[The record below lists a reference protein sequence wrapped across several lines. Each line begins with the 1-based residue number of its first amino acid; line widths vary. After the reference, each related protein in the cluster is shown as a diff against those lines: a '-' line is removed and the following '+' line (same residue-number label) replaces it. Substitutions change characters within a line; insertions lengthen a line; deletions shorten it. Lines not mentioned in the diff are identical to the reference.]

1 MSAWAI
7 FEDAGSRLDD
17 TIKIDFGRCI
27 VILTL
32 TEVQF
37 PDQSPLG
44 PKWPYWE
51 RVKSNKWCLKPD
63 LNRSREIKL
72 PSVIDMVDLEIT
84 YCQPCGHQPRAVELV
99 NQLLA
104 EYGMPLN
111 KKLTVALKPADSG
124 IFDIVLDGQ
133 LIFSRKQEGR
143 FPTVDEIK
151 KQIEPKLSIPL
162 EIPSK

>member
-1 MSAWAI
+1 VRIEQIALETR
-7 FEDAGSRLDD
+7 F
-17 TIKIDFGRCI
+17 K
-27 VILTL
+27 
-32 TEVQF
+32 
-37 PDQSPLG
+37 SP
-44 PKWPYWE
+44 E
-51 RVKSNKWCLKPD
+51 RDLKP
-63 LNRSREIKL
+63 SAK
-72 PSVIDMVDLEIT
+72 DMVDLEIT

-124 IFDIVLDGQ
+124 IFDVVLDGQ

-162 EIPSK
+162 EVPSK

>member
-1 MSAWAI
+1 
-7 FEDAGSRLDD
+7 
-17 TIKIDFGRCI
+17 
-27 VILTL
+27 
-32 TEVQF
+32 
-37 PDQSPLG
+37 
-44 PKWPYWE
+44 
-51 RVKSNKWCLKPD
+51 
-63 LNRSREIKL
+63 
-72 PSVIDMVDLEIT
+72 MVDLEIT

-111 KKLTVALKPADSG
+111 KKADSG

-133 LIFSRKQEGR
+133 LIFSRKQQGR

-162 EIPSK
+162 EVPSK

>member
-1 MSAWAI
+1 M
-7 FEDAGSRLDD
+7 
-17 TIKIDFGRCI
+17 
-27 VILTL
+27 
-32 TEVQF
+32 
-37 PDQSPLG
+37 
-44 PKWPYWE
+44 
-51 RVKSNKWCLKPD
+51 
-63 LNRSREIKL
+63 
-72 PSVIDMVDLEIT
+72 DMVDLEIT

-162 EIPSK
+162 EIPSRSEERRVGKECRSRWSPYH

>member
-1 MSAWAI
+1 
-7 FEDAGSRLDD
+7 
-17 TIKIDFGRCI
+17 
-27 VILTL
+27 
-32 TEVQF
+32 
-37 PDQSPLG
+37 
-44 PKWPYWE
+44 
-51 RVKSNKWCLKPD
+51 
-63 LNRSREIKL
+63 
-72 PSVIDMVDLEIT
+72 MVDLEIT
-84 YCQPCGHQPRAVELV
+84 YCQPCGHQTRAVELV

-133 LIFSRKQEGR
+133 LIFSRKLQGR

>member
-1 MSAWAI
+1 M
-7 FEDAGSRLDD
+7 
-17 TIKIDFGRCI
+17 
-27 VILTL
+27 
-32 TEVQF
+32 
-37 PDQSPLG
+37 
-44 PKWPYWE
+44 
-51 RVKSNKWCLKPD
+51 
-63 LNRSREIKL
+63 
-72 PSVIDMVDLEIT
+72 DMVDLEIT

-133 LIFSRKQEGR
+133 LIFSRKQQGGR
-143 FPTVDEIK
+143 FPTVEEIK
-151 KQIEPKLSIPL
+151 KQMDPKLSIPL